1 MSQRN
6 EVAAAAAATGGGSKA
21 TLDASGPERSP
32 AARALRI
39 LWWVL
44 RFGLALFLFVG
55 ALQLM
60 KTGASGL
67 DVLQNKG
74 LLVRNPGSTLGLGW
88 IGALFVL
95 SGSPIA
101 ATSLTL
107 VAANSITEIQGFTML
122 TGSRLGAAFVVLVVA
137 VVYALRSGKGGR
149 LRPVATAVTALSTT
163 ALIYIPAMALGILLL
178 KWGPYHSF
186 EPHFPNQFSDLI
198 DLIYGGLLD
207 RVESLPGVVL
217 FLGGLAVLLGSMKLI
232 DTVMPDLDK
241 DLESRRLQW
250 VSKKWPMFGLG
261 CLVALI
267 TMSVSVALTILVP
280 LVAKRYVKREDIL
293 PYIMGANI
301 TTLGDTMLAAF
312 ALNSPAAVRIVLA
325 EVIAAGSLSVILLT
339 FFYPQMRTLIWRFQR
354 QMTMSKPRLAGFTA
368 ALFLVPVSIIL
379 ISGLA

>member
-6 EVAAAAAATGGGSKA
+6 ELAAAAATAGGGKA
-21 TLDASGPERSP
+21 TLGEPRPELSP
-32 AARALRI
+32 GARALRI

-67 DVLQNKG
+67 DVLQNRG

-88 IGALFVL
+88 VGALFVL

-107 VAANSITEIQGFTML
+107 VAAHSITEIQGFTML

-137 VVYALRSGKGGR
+137 VVYALRSGQGGR

-163 ALIYIPAMALGILLL
+163 ALIYVPAMGLGILLL
-178 KWGPYHSF
+178 KWGPYHSL
-186 EPHFPNQFSDLI
+186 ELHFPNQFSDLI

-207 RVESLPGVVL
+207 RVATLPGAVV
-217 FLGGLAVLLGSMKLI
+217 FIGGLAVLLGSMKLI
-232 DTVMPDLDK
+232 DSVMPDLDK
-241 DLESRRLQW
+241 DLQSKRLQW

-339 FFYPQMRTLIWRFQR
+339 FFYPQIRTLIWRFQR

-379 ISGLA
+379 ISGLV